1 MTGIKQRFNQF
12 PFNPAKSPVF
22 YGWIIVFW
30 GTIGVIMSA
39 PGQTTGISTFTDHLI
54 DAFELSRNQLSTAY
68 LIGTIASSFF
78 ITGAGRL
85 YDRIGSR
92 WMGILTTWTMGL
104 VLLYLSQSDRIAA
117 GLSNVLNLQKIQL
130 FISFAVLVLGFFML
144 RLSGQGALTML
155 SRNMIM
161 KWFIAKRG
169 IAGGISSVFVSLGF
183 SIAPLLFDGLIE
195 STSWRSAWMIVALV
209 AGFGFSFFIFLFYRD
224 NPEDCDILPDGNSE
238 SGKPK
243 EKIIVKAIHQFT
255 LKEARKTHTYWIFTL
270 SMAIH
275 AMVITGFIF
284 NVVSIFDEAG
294 MDKNTALSVFIPASF
309 VSVVVTLV
317 GGYFSDFI
325 RLKKLLIIMMLGQTL
340 SVISLPFLSVPFFY
354 YLLIIGNGIV
364 SGMYAVLISVSWPRF
379 FGRQHLGEISGSAL
393 SVIVFFSAI
402 GPLMFSL
409 SLSYFGSYTLAA
421 WICFI
426 LCLVVLLGAFRANNP
441 QEKIIKA
448 SE

>member
-1 MTGIKQRFNQF
+1 MSGIKQRFNQF
-12 PFNPAKSPVF
+12 PFSPAKSPVF

-54 DAFELSRNQLSTAY
+54 DAFGLSRNQLSTAY
-68 LIGTIASSFF
+68 LIGTITSSFF
-78 ITGAGRL
+78 ITSAGRL
-85 YDRIGSR
+85 YDKIGSR
-92 WMGILTTWTMGL
+92 WMGMLTTWIMGI
-104 VLLYLSQSDRIAA
+104 VLLYLSQSDRISA
-117 GLSNVLNLQKIQL
+117 GLSSIFNLQRFQL
-130 FISFAVLVLGFFML
+130 FVSFAVLVLGFFML

-183 SIAPLLFDGLIE
+183 SIAPLMFDGLIE
-195 STSWRSAWMIVALV
+195 NASWRGAWIIIALV

-224 NPEDCDILPDGNSE
+224 NPEDCSVEPDGNFK
-238 SGKPK
+238 GKPK
-243 EKIIVKAIHQFT
+243 EKIIVKAVRQFT

-275 AMVITGFIF
+275 AMIITGFIF

-294 MDKNTALSVFIPASF
+294 MDKNAALSVFIPASF
-309 VSVVVTLV
+309 VSVVVTFV
-317 GGYFSDFI
+317 GGYFSDYI
-325 RLKKLLIIMMLGQTL
+325 KLKKLLIIMMLGQTL
-340 SVISLPFLSVPFFY
+340 SVFSLPFLSVPLFY
-354 YLLIIGNGIV
+354 YFLIVGNGVV

-402 GPLMFSL
+402 GPLLFSL
-409 SLSYFGSYTLAA
+409 SLSYFGSYAAAA
-421 WICFI
+421 WLCFAFCIVI
-426 LCLVVLLGAFRANNP
+426 LIGAFRADNP
-441 QEKIIKA
+441 QEKIITPA
-448 SE
+448 E